1 MRKSEPLDLTPN
13 GKASKFFS
21 YREAWTRI
29 KLAQEHGFYFEAVTI
44 QESIISDRLIS
55 YFRDLDIILKRE
67 FFGDLTAKW
76 KESPAIQHKHI
87 DNLQETVDLWRKN
100 RNRIVHRIVKVEV
113 DSEVYA
119 IDNFL
124 LSAQAVAEEGTV
136 LARAVCDWHRKV
148 TYTKIH

>member
-1 MRKSEPLDLTPN
+1 MRKSEPLDLSPN

-44 QESIISDRLIS
+44 QESVISDRLVS
-55 YFRDLDIILKRE
+55 YFRNSDIVLKRE
-67 FFGDLTAKW
+67 YLIDLIRKW
-76 KESPAIQHKHI
+76 KEFPMIQHKHI
-87 DNLQETVDLWRKN
+87 DNLQEAVDIWRDN
-100 RNRIVHRIVKVEV
+100 RNKIVHRIVKVEV
-113 DSEVYA
+113 DSEVCA

-124 LSAQAVAEEGTV
+124 VSAQSVAEEGTV

-148 TYTKIH
+148 ISTKIH

>member
-13 GKASKFFS
+13 GKASKFYS
-21 YREAWTRI
+21 YREAWARI
-29 KLAQEHGFYFEAVTI
+29 KIAQEHGFYFEAVTI

-55 YFRDLDIILKRE
+55 YFRNLDIVLKRMYLI
-67 FFGDLTAKW
+67 DLTRKW
-76 KESPAIQHKHI
+76 KELPAIQHKHI
-87 DNLQETVDLWRKN
+87 DNLQEAVDMWRDN
-100 RNRIVHRIVKVEV
+100 RNKIVHRIVKVELN
-113 DSEVYA
+113 SEVYE

-124 LSAQAVAEEGTV
+124 LSAQSVAEEGTV